1 MKDKML
7 IVDDEKS
14 IRESL
19 KTILSEDFL
28 VFTASEGKE
37 AVEILKQERPIL
49 VFLDISMPGLSGLDV
64 LELIKTT
71 KILATI
77 WILTREDNIN
87 IALKTIQMGATGYL
101 TKPFNVSEIK
111 QIARNVK
118 ETCDRKVN
126 HDTSDDKP
134 WHIEKE

>member
-1 MKDKML
+1 MKYKIL

-37 AVEILKQERPIL
+37 AVEILKRERPIL
-49 VFLDISMPGLSGLDV
+49 VFLDITMPGLSGLDV
-64 LELIKTT
+64 LALIKTT
-71 KILATI
+71 KISTTI
-77 WILTREDNIN
+77 WMLTGEEDLD

-101 TKPFNVSEIK
+101 TKPFKVSEIRE
-111 QIARNVK
+111 IARGVK
-118 ETCDRKVN
+118 KTCDHKVN

-134 WHIEKE
+134 WHVEKE